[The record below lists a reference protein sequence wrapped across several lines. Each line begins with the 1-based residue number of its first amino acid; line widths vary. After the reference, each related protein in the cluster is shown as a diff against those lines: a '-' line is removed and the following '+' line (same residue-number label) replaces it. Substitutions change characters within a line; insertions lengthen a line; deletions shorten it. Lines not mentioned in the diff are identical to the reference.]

1 MTSTY
6 AFGRDTIQPSTRRQH
21 GPRRPPLHLKGLDDE
36 VLGTDNAK
44 KRGETN
50 VALQDRESTPQSK
63 VNLSSLLCQEEREE
77 IAFQD
82 WGEAGDKAAG

>member
-6 AFGRDTIQPSTRRQH
+6 EFGRDTVQPRTRRQP

-36 VLGTDNAK
+36 VLDTDSAK

-50 VALQDRESTPQSK
+50 VALQDKESTPQSTG
-63 VNLSSLLCQEEREE
+63 NLSSLLCQEEREE

-82 WGEAGDKAAG
+82 WGEAGDRAPG

>member
-6 AFGRDTIQPSTRRQH
+6 EFGRDTVQPRTRRQP

-36 VLGTDNAK
+36 VLGTDSAK

-50 VALQDRESTPQSK
+50 VALQDKESTPQSTG
-63 VNLSSLLCQEEREE
+63 NLSSLLSQEEREE

-82 WGEAGDKAAG
+82 WGEAGDRAPG